1 MYDKIMSK
9 MRAAARNGRIHITTH
24 AKDEMYAEGLTKGDV
39 VNCILS
45 GEIVKTQWDF
55 LRFENKY
62 VIYGDSMKNDEIAV
76 VAKLTYN
83 NGVAV
88 ITVYKLTILDYD

>member
-1 MYDKIMSK
+1 MDN
-9 MRAAARNGRIHITTH
+9 MRDAARNGRIHFTAH
-24 AKDEMYAEGLTKGDV
+24 ARDEMHAEGLTERDAI
-39 VNCILS
+39 NCILT

-55 LRFENKY
+55 FRFENKY
-62 VIYGDSMKNDEIAV
+62 VIYGDSLKNDEIAV

-83 NGVAV
+83 RGVAV